1 MHGSSISRADK
12 AAATIDAV
20 IEKADAITHSFA
32 EFGAARPDATPQH
45 YVEYG
50 TGPFISINW

>member
-20 IEKADAITHSFA
+20 IEKAGAITHSFA
-32 EFGAARPDATPQH
+32 EFGAARPDAMP
-45 YVEYG
+45 
-50 TGPFISINW
+50 